1 MFYHSNEHQTRLGA
15 YKEIP
20 GVRWVRLE
28 AKRELEAVC
37 SNEGEIELTI
47 QLGVIERLWA
57 QRPRQARAM
66 MGQDSVTPQ
75 EPNAGGFRVWHGGWD
90 IRCNELSCFP
100 CLDR

>member
-20 GVRWVRLE
+20 GIRWVRLE

-37 SNEGEIELTI
+37 SNKGEIELTI

-66 MGQDSVTPQ
+66 MGQDSVTPRNQ
-75 EPNAGGFRVWHGGWD
+75 MQGVSECGMVAGT
-90 IRCNELSCFP
+90 
-100 CLDR
+100 